1 METTKTKAISRC
13 FFQHQCIRWKYGV
26 GSGLVSALIR
36 LRCICVQSGMDDFG
50 TLTFGNFNG
59 RWLRARRS
67 MPKAGKTKSAI
78 RRSFQAM
85 TEAVNY
91 SAKITRIAAHGDKV
105 AFAEIFAYFA
115 PRIKGFFMR
124 GGMAPGQAEELAQ
137 ETMLTVWRKA
147 QLFDSTKASASTW
160 IFTIARNLRVDAIRR
175 ERYPAAHLMDEPE
188 FESSPSDD
196 LLRVESEERVRR
208 AMRELSSD
216 QMNVIQ
222 LHYFDDKPHSEIA
235 RALDLPLG
243 TVKSRL
249 RLAMQHLRNL
259 LGEE

>member
-1 METTKTKAISRC
+1 MN
-13 FFQHQCIRWKYGV
+13 
-26 GSGLVSALIR
+26 
-36 LRCICVQSGMDDFG
+36 DFG
-50 TLTFGNFNG
+50 TVTLGNFHSTWQRVG
-59 RWLRARRS
+59 RGLLSCAETN
-67 MPKAGKTKSAI
+67 PAI
-78 RRSFQAM
+78 RRSFQTM
-85 TEAVNY
+85 TEQADY
-91 SAKITRIAAHGDKV
+91 SAGIVRIAQLGDKA
-105 AFAEIFAYFA
+105 AFAEVFGYYA

-137 ETMLTVWRKA
+137 ETMLTLWRKA
-147 QLFDSTKASASTW
+147 QLFDPAKASASTW

-175 ERYPAAHLMDEPE
+175 ERYPAAHLVEEHEPDLE
-188 FESSPSDD
+188 PSPSET
-196 LLRVESEERVRR
+196 LLRLESETRVRT
-208 AMRELSSD
+208 AMKKLSPD
-216 QMNVIQ
+216 QMSVIQ